1 MNREKLFLEMQK
13 KNAGQFFPHFLRL
26 FTLFQLT
33 NSIRAAAAAA
43 AAATAAAAA
52 GHSLS
57 VSVGCSAFGTGDLSH
72 LCHN

>member
-1 MNREKLFLEMQK
+1 MPAN
-13 KNAGQFFPHFLRL
+13 FFPHFLRL

-43 AAATAAAAA
+43 AAAAAVAAVAAA
-52 GHSLS
+52 GLCLS
-57 VSVGCSAFGTGDLSH
+57 VSVGYPAFGTGDLSH